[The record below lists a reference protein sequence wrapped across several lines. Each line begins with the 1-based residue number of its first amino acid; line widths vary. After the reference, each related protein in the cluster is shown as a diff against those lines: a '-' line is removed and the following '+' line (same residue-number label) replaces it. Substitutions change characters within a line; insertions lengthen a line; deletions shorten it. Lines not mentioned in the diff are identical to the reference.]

1 MRMMSLVQ
9 VHRDGGSKRGQA
21 MDINFLKP
29 AFSPN
34 AKGSSSCMTISLKA
48 CLSNSGSYLHALTPC
63 PSVACKVPCLL
74 SLFSLWGLRLHV
86 LKCFRF
92 LDVPLVVV
100 SAPILRLQYLHCP
113 FFTML
118 FASFILMKCY
128 HISERGAI
136 TFLSLPLFSP
146 SLT

>member
-86 LKCFRF
+86 LKCFHI
-92 LDVPLVVV
+92 LDIPLVVV
-100 SAPILRLQYLHCP
+100 SAPILRQQYLHCP

-128 HISERGAI
+128 HISEREAI
-136 TFLSLPLFSP
+136 TFLSFPLFSP